1 MSYWRRRNLAAE
13 RLENKDETMAYIPTE
28 LLTVH
33 LDAHSDRRKVGR
45 LAFKNRKILFEFDPV
60 FLASGIEILPSNCL

>member
-1 MSYWRRRNLAAE
+1 
-13 RLENKDETMAYIPTE
+13 MAYIPTE

-45 LAFKNRKILFEFDPV
+45 LAFKNRKVLFEFDPV